1 MFASFSRVLKYAVK
15 DFVRNIWLSATTIL
29 ILTLTL
35 VSVQVLLAVNVAGRI
50 ALDELESRVDLRIQ
64 FRPAVA
70 EAEVDAVRVQL
81 LQRPEVAGVEQFAR
95 AQVLEEFEAA
105 HRGSPEILEA
115 LSELGENPF
124 GPELRVRVRRPEDL
138 PAVARITDEPTLKDR
153 VAETSA
159 VERAALV
166 ERLTALTSRLRL
178 AGIAL
183 SGLSFLVTL
192 LIIIN
197 AMRIATYA
205 RREEVGIMKLVGATN
220 WFVRT
225 PFLIMGVLAS
235 AIAVVLVQ
243 AITFPALSAF
253 QPTVVEFLG
262 SRGVDIA
269 TFFLDHGWTIALA
282 EFLGLS
288 ILTVIVSTIAIRRYL
303 RV

>member
-1 MFASFSRVLKYAVK
+1 MFASFGRSLKFGGQ
-15 DFVRNIWLSATTIL
+15 DFIRNIWLSATTVL

-35 VSVQVLLAVNVAGRI
+35 VSVQALLAVNIAGRI

-64 FRPAVA
+64 FRPVVS

-105 HRGSPEILEA
+105 HRGNPEILDA

-138 PAVARITDEPTLKDR
+138 PAVARITDEPTLKER

-166 ERLTALTSRLRL
+166 ERLTTLTSKLRL
-178 AGIAL
+178 AGLAL
-183 SGLSFLVTL
+183 SGLSFIVTL

-235 AIAVVLVQ
+235 AIATGLVQ
-243 AITFPALSAF
+243 AVTFPALSAL
-253 QPTVVEFLG
+253 QPTAVEFLG

-288 ILTVIVSTIAIRRYL
+288 LLTVIVSTIAIRRYL

>member
-1 MFASFSRVLKYAVK
+1 MFASFGRSLKFGGQ
-15 DFVRNIWLSATTIL
+15 DFIRNIWLSATTVL

-35 VSVQVLLAVNVAGRI
+35 VSVQALLAVNIAGRI

-64 FRPAVA
+64 FRPVVS

-105 HRGSPEILEA
+105 HRGNPEILDA

-138 PAVARITDEPTLKDR
+138 PAVARITEEPTLKER

-166 ERLTALTSRLRL
+166 ERLTALTAKLRL
-178 AGIAL
+178 AGLAL
-183 SGLSFLVTL
+183 SGLSFIVTL

-235 AIAVVLVQ
+235 AIATGLVQ
-243 AITFPALSAF
+243 ALTFPALSAL

-288 ILTVIVSTIAIRRYL
+288 LLTVIVSTIAIRRYL